1 MHILTVLLQSCLLQ
15 IMKPIWHNIVSLV
28 VECFICVAIC
38 VIIIECNAIC
48 WLKVMKAFNC
58 SYINIHDKLC
68 ALSTNLINYKC
79 FFNFIIA
86 FELKMSND
94 PDLSPSGNKF
104 PGVER
109 ISTEMEF
116 SLQWFPHFG
125 GTA

>member
-1 MHILTVLLQSCLLQ
+1 
-15 IMKPIWHNIVSLV
+15 
-28 VECFICVAIC
+28 
-38 VIIIECNAIC
+38 
-48 WLKVMKAFNC
+48 MKAFNC

-68 ALSTNLINYKC
+68 ALSTILINYKC